1 MSDNTINK
9 IIQNNYKIGK
19 NNNPKVE
26 ENTNEDNDG
35 SFNQLLALQL
45 LIQKHTGLKELC
57 KYLYLYLYF
66 YSYKRKR
73 RYYQK
78 NK

>member
-9 IIQNNYKIGK
+9 IIQNNYKIGE
-19 NNNPKVE
+19 NNIPKVE
-26 ENTNEDNDG
+26 ETTNEDNDG

-57 KYLYLYLYF
+57 KYL
-66 YSYKRKR
+66 
-73 RYYQK
+73 
-78 NK
+78 

>member
-9 IIQNNYKIGK
+9 IIQNNYKIGE
-19 NNNPKVE
+19 NNIPKVE
-26 ENTNEDNDG
+26 EKTNEDNDG

-45 LIQKHTGLKELC
+45 LIQKHTGLKGLC
-57 KYLYLYLYF
+57 KYLYLYFYF

-73 RYYQK
+73 RYY
-78 NK
+78 

>member
-26 ENTNEDNDG
+26 ENTNEENDG

-57 KYLYLYLYF
+57 KYLYLYF

>member
-1 MSDNTINK
+1 MSDNIINK
-9 IIQNNYKIGK
+9 IIQNNYKIGED
-19 NNNPKVE
+19 NIPKVE

-57 KYLYLYLYF
+57 KYLYLYF

>member
-1 MSDNTINK
+1 MSDNTINN
-9 IIQNNYKIGK
+9 IIQNNYKIGED
-19 NNNPKVE
+19 NIPKVE

-57 KYLYLYLYF
+57 KYLYLYF

>member
-9 IIQNNYKIGK
+9 IIQDNYKIGE
-19 NNNPKVE
+19 NDIPKIE
-26 ENTNEDNDG
+26 EKINEDNDG

-45 LIQKHTGLKELC
+45 LIQKHTGLKGLC
-57 KYLYLYLYF
+57 KYLNFYF

>member
-1 MSDNTINK
+1 MSDNTINQ
-9 IIQNNYKIGK
+9 IIQNNYKIGED
-19 NNNPKVE
+19 NIPKVD

-57 KYLYLYLYF
+57 KYL
-66 YSYKRKR
+66 
-73 RYYQK
+73 
-78 NK
+78 

>member
-9 IIQNNYKIGK
+9 IIQNNYKIGED
-19 NNNPKVE
+19 NIPKLE

-57 KYLYLYLYF
+57 KYL
-66 YSYKRKR
+66 
-73 RYYQK
+73 
-78 NK
+78 

>member
-9 IIQNNYKIGK
+9 IIQDNYKIGEK
-19 NNNPKVE
+19 EDNIPIVE
-26 ENTNEDNDG
+26 ENTNEDNDC

-57 KYLYLYLYF
+57 KYLYLYF
-66 YSYKRKR
+66 YSYKRKG
-73 RYYQK
+73 RYY
-78 NK
+78 

>member
-26 ENTNEDNDG
+26 ENTNEENDG